1 MAKLRIADGEAIV
14 QLLMELD
21 KAHGEVMSYLA
32 SLAIFEKTSAS
43 GEAETK

>member
-21 KAHGEVMSYLA
+21 KAHGEVVLFGIISH
-32 SLAIFEKTSAS
+32 FWED
-43 GEAETK
+43 